1 MADATPEFEL
11 VVRSTPSTVTVVVV
25 GDVDSST
32 SARLRD
38 LLTDLIDDGARQ
50 VCLDVAGLSFID
62 SSGLGVIVGAMRKVR
77 ALGGELEL
85 TAVNPGTTK
94 VLEITGLDRVLTIR

>member
-1 MADATPEFEL
+1 MADVTPEFEL
-11 VVRSTPSTVTVVVV
+11 VVRNSPSQVTVVVV

-50 VCLDVAGLSFID
+50 ITLDVGGLAFID

-77 ALGGELEL
+77 LHGGDLEL
-85 TAVNPGTTK
+85 AAVNPNTTK